1 MCAYV
6 RVRVCMCARVCCK
19 FVTSLTCVVHTAY
32 LISHS
37 AMDGC
42 GRLWDLRSG
51 KCILL
56 MDGHLSGVLGIDF
69 SPNGYVA
76 NICGLRLCT

>member
-1 MCAYV
+1 MCVFSEISLRACTCV
-6 RVRVCMCARVCCK
+6 LCMCVCMWVCALYACQSVYVFFITTMASC
-19 FVTSLTCVVHTAY
+19 
-32 LISHS
+32 S

-56 MDGHLSGVLGIDF
+56 MDGHQNGVLGVDF
-69 SPNGYVA
+69 SPNG
-76 NICGLRLCT
+76 